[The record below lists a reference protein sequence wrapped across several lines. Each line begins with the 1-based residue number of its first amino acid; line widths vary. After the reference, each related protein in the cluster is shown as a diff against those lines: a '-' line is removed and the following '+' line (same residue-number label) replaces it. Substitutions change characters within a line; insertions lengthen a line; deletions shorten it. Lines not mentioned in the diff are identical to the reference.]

1 VILFINRLQPQLSE
15 VVSGVRT
22 GPRETV
28 LHSPQRAVPEVRYDL
43 SVFHCLQS
51 EDLALFKDLLLA
63 DPEVVAILNPP
74 QSQHRP
80 VGRLWIFRRH
90 HERRHQLDEAHPCTF
105 EPGVIQD
112 GSVYHLHVL
121 SFDLAVA
128 VVTLPT
134 EVRSVNHSLAKR
146 DHRCIIS
153 VYVGVDV
160 PLRRLLLFALVFSAT
175 HNGLQML
182 SDQPEHG
189 DCAYSAHSKRAYPA
203 ATGASPSAG
212 IKHRRRP
219 PRRADRS
226 QCRGG
231 CPTAYL
237 LRGTA

>member
-51 EDLALFKDLLLA
+51 EDLALFKNLLLA
-63 DPEVVAILNPP
+63 EPEVVAILNPP

-175 HNGLQML
+175 HNGLV
-182 SDQPEHG
+182 
-189 DCAYSAHSKRAYPA
+189 SKCLVTSLNTEIVRIQRI
-203 ATGASPSAG
+203 PSAR
-212 IKHRRRP
+212 IQQPRVHRLP
-219 PRRADRS
+219 
-226 QCRGG
+226 
-231 CPTAYL
+231 L
-237 LRGTA
+237 E